1 MGIVFDYQTWFERL
15 LARADT
21 LIDKQEAE
29 CLISRLKDG
38 LRADVRVQNP
48 QNLSVAIGLARWTQN
63 LGSEA
68 SNQPNILFFSSQPQQ
83 PMEHL
88 NL

>member
-1 MGIVFDYQTWFERL
+1 MGIVSDYQTRFERL

-21 LIDKQEAE
+21 LIDKQEVE
-29 CLISRLKDG
+29 CFINGLKDG
-38 LRADVRVQNP
+38 LRADVRIQNP
-48 QNLSVAIGLARWTQN
+48 QNLSSAIGLARWTQS

-68 SNQPNILFFSSQPQQ
+68 SNQPNILFFSSQPQR

-88 NL
+88 NP